1 MSAAERQVPPFKP
14 PTSYS
19 GKLGVGAVRYVDTRL
34 TSANFLRRSL
44 NKVFPDHWSFMLGEI
59 ALYTFVILLLS
70 GTYLAFFY
78 SASLEEVVYDGSYAP
93 LRGVEMS
100 IAYATTLDLSFDVRG
115 GLLMRQ
121 IHHWAALLF
130 VASIVVHLAR
140 VFFTGAFRKPRE
152 INWAIGV
159 VLLILSIFEG
169 FMGYSLP
176 DDLLSGTGLRIG
188 YSIALAIPV
197 VGSHVAFIAFGGPFP
212 GDGILERLY
221 IAHVWIFP
229 LIFLGLIGAHMGI
242 LWFQKHTQFRGPG
255 RTENNVVGSRVF
267 PVFGAK
273 TIGFFF
279 FCFGVIALMG
289 GVTQINPI
297 WLYGPYDP
305 AQVSAGSQPD
315 WYVGWLDGATRL
327 MFGVETQVLGYTVA
341 WNILVPAL
349 VIPGILFTLLTLY
362 PWLEA
367 KFSGDR
373 DYHNLLDRPRDAP
386 VRTSVGVASLGFY
399 IVLLISGGNDV
410 IAETF
415 NLSVN
420 SMTWAGRIG
429 LIVVPPILY
438 WLTYRLCLSLQR
450 SDHERFGHGIETG
463 VIKRLPTGEFVEVTV
478 PVPRIESVVLRPVES
493 DHAEH
498 GALES
503 GRHNEAGTGGDH
515 RGVPGHSA
523 SAATGRHPG
532 MLSSAGR
539 AVGGFFNKRSDGQ
552 PSDPNAPADRNE
564 PAGQQ

>member
-1 MSAAERQVPPFKP
+1 MSAPERQVAPYKP

-19 GKLGVGAVRYVDTRL
+19 GKAATGAVKYVDERL

-59 ALYTFVILLLS
+59 CLYSFIILLLS

-78 SASLEEVVYDGSYAP
+78 TASLEEVVYDGSYAP
-93 LRGVEMS
+93 LRGIEMS
-100 IAYATTLDLSFDVRG
+100 VAYATTLDISFDVRG

-121 IHHWAALLF
+121 IHHWAALIF

-152 INWAIGV
+152 VNWAIGV

-176 DDLLSGTGLRIG
+176 DDLLSGTGLRIA
-188 YSIALAIPV
+188 YSIILAIPI

-212 GDGILERLY
+212 GDGILQRLQ

-229 LIFLGLIGAHMGI
+229 LLFLGLIAAHMMI
-242 LWFQKHTQFRGPG
+242 LWYQKHTQFRGPG

-267 PVFGAK
+267 PVFGTK
-273 TIGFFF
+273 TAGFFF
-279 FCFGVIALMG
+279 LTFGVIVLMSG
-289 GVTQINPI
+289 ITQINPI

-315 WYVGWLDGATRL
+315 WYVGFLDGATRL
-327 MFGVETQVLGYTVA
+327 MFGWETELLGYTIS

-349 VIPGILFTLLTLY
+349 GLAGLLFTALLVY

-367 KFSGDR
+367 YFSGDR

-386 VRTSVGVASLGFY
+386 VRTSIGVASLGFY

-410 IAETF
+410 IAASF

-420 SMTWAGRIG
+420 MMTWAGRIG
-429 LIVVPPILY
+429 LIVLPPILY

-450 SDHERFGHGIETG
+450 SDRERFEHGIESG
-463 VIKRLPTGEFVEVTV
+463 IIKRLPSGEFVEVTV

-503 GRHNEAGTGGDH
+503 GQVNEAGTGGDH
-515 RGVPGHSA
+515 RGVAGPPA
-523 SAATGRHPG
+523 TAARSGT

-539 AVGGFFNKRSDGQ
+539 AVGGFFVKK
-552 PSDPNAPADRNE
+552 PAEQEQDQR
-564 PAGQQ
+564 AGQQ